1 MKITKEELKQI
12 VEEVLK
18 EADDYIN
25 PTGMGGS
32 SRWEKTGRMR
42 PHYTSHGADYER
54 YEPTYKMTDEHPDH
68 PDYKRYLH
76 EPPSESQ
83 KKRNDCRKHAGRAV
97 YKYDHMGYF
106 DRKSGDKANE
116 EAVYTRCMQLKAFTP
131 GRKKDT
137 EYLDDYFKDES
148 WYRDDDVR
156 RNDYYELYYKF
167 KDKPYRR
174 SNIQEGETKL
184 SVATLKEFVKKTI
197 SEMDE
202 TMDSGYMPPKDKPKK
217 KSKLK
222 EEPATAVETKRPRTS
237 KDTEKMRRRQ
247 DDEYLRS
254 TGRGHEASD
263 APGVTTLSKAELR
276 KLNKRSKPKKKS
288 KLKEELP
295 MQDYTLD
302 LPPGA
307 VEVTDVEEKVKNF
320 LSTKAYTKASLDDA
334 GRADFVRRHHKEF
347 TQFVLNGEVYHI
359 YGDMM
364 FNSADEEIDP
374 YQIAENIYS
383 KQANMPLEDEAD
395 DIIADGGADDI
406 MSLLD
411 GLPPDEKLE
420 IINMLMGDLYQAN
433 PELADEF
440 DRMKGSS

>member
-12 VEEVLK
+12 IEEVLK

-32 SRWEKTGRMR
+32 SKWEKTGRMR

-54 YEPTYKMTDEHPDH
+54 FEPTYKMTSDHPDH
-68 PDYKRYLH
+68 PDYKRYWH

-83 KKRNDCRKHAGRAV
+83 KKRNDCRRLAGRAV
-97 YKYDHMGYF
+97 YKYDHMGNF
-106 DRKSGDKANE
+106 DKKSGDKANE

-156 RNDYYELYYKF
+156 RHDYYELYYKF
-167 KDKPYRR
+167 KDQPYRR
-174 SNIQEGETKL
+174 SHIQEGETKL
-184 SVATLKEFVKKTI
+184 SVATLKELVKKTI

-202 TMDSGYMPPKDKPKK
+202 TMDSGYMPPKD
-217 KSKLK
+217 
-222 EEPATAVETKRPRTS
+222 
-237 KDTEKMRRRQ
+237 
-247 DDEYLRS
+247 
-254 TGRGHEASD
+254 
-263 APGVTTLSKAELR
+263 
-276 KLNKRSKPKKKS
+276 NPKKKS

-320 LSTKAYTKASLDDA
+320 LSTKAYTKAGMDDA

-359 YGDMM
+359 YGDQM

-395 DIIADGGADDI
+395 DIIADAGTEDI

-440 DRMKGSS
+440 DRMKGPS